1 MDADKIMSLM
11 QKFFAEKKP
20 SESMEDLS
28 ARPVTSLLTDS
39 LDVVDFLM
47 FLEDEL
53 QLKTEIDL
61 TQFGPSLMNRN
72 FGELA
77 VEISRWLV
85 EHGGEGQGAA
95 GMAQSA

>member
-1 MDADKIMSLM
+1 MDADKIMALM
-11 QKFFAEKKP
+11 QRFFSEKK
-20 SESMEDLS
+20 SLGSVENLR
-28 ARPVTSLLTDS
+28 AQPVTSLLSDS

-77 VEISRWLV
+77 GEIARWL
-85 EHGGEGQGAA
+85 GEADGK
-95 GMAQSA
+95 

>member
-1 MDADKIMSLM
+1 MDAEKIMALM
-11 QKFFAEKKP
+11 LKFFSEKKSGETIENLP
-20 SESMEDLS
+20 
-28 ARPVTSLLTDS
+28 AQPVTALLTDS

-47 FLEDEL
+47 FLEEEL

-77 VEISRWLV
+77 GEISRWLA
-85 EHGGEGQGAA
+85 EQ
-95 GMAQSA
+95 QSVKS

>member
-1 MDADKIMSLM
+1 MDADRIMALM
-11 QKFFAEKKP
+11 QKFFSEKK
-20 SESMEDLS
+20 SVESVENLPTQ
-28 ARPVTSLLTDS
+28 PVTSLLTDS

-77 VEISRWLV
+77 AEISRWLT
-85 EHGGEGQGAA
+85 ENQAA
-95 GMAQSA
+95 H

>member
-1 MDADKIMSLM
+1 MDADQIMALI
-11 QKFFAEKKP
+11 KKYFTEKK
-20 SESMEDLS
+20 SVESVDNLPTQ
-28 ARPVTSLLTDS
+28 PVTSLLTDS

-47 FLEDEL
+47 FVEEEL

-77 VEISRWLV
+77 GEIAKWL
-85 EHGGEGQGAA
+85 EGQARDDGR
-95 GMAQSA
+95 

>member
-1 MDADKIMSLM
+1 MDAEKIMALM
-11 QKFFAEKKP
+11 RKFFSEKK
-20 SESMEDLS
+20 SVESVENLQS
-28 ARPVTSLLTDS
+28 QPVTALLSDS

-77 VEISRWLV
+77 GEIAKWL
-85 EHGGEGQGAA
+85 GEADVK
-95 GMAQSA
+95 

>member
-1 MDADKIMSLM
+1 MDADKIMALM
-11 QKFFAEKKP
+11 QKYFSEKR
-20 SESMEDLS
+20 SLDAVENLHTQ
-28 ARPVTSLLTDS
+28 PVTSLLMDS

-77 VEISRWLV
+77 EEVAKWLAEMEV
-85 EHGGEGQGAA
+85 RGQT
-95 GMAQSA
+95 

>member
-1 MDADKIMSLM
+1 MDAEKIMGLM
-11 QKFFAEKKP
+11 QKFFSEKKP
-20 SESMEDLS
+20 GESMENLS
-28 ARPVTSLLTDS
+28 AQPVTSLLTDS

-77 VEISRWLV
+77 GEIAKWLSETDV
-85 EHGGEGQGAA
+85 RR
-95 GMAQSA
+95 

>member
-1 MDADKIMSLM
+1 MDADQIMALM
-11 QKFFAEKKP
+11 QKYFSEKK
-20 SESMEDLS
+20 SLASVENLG
-28 ARPVTSLLTDS
+28 AQPVTSLLTDS

-77 VEISRWLV
+77 GEISRWLV
-85 EHGGEGQGAA
+85 DNQ
-95 GMAQSA
+95 MAK

>member
-1 MDADKIMSLM
+1 MDADKIMGLM
-11 QKFFAEKKP
+11 HKFFSEKK
-20 SESMEDLS
+20 SAEAIENLS
-28 ARPVTSLLTDS
+28 AQPVTSLLTDS

-77 VEISRWLV
+77 GEISRWLV
-85 EHGGEGQGAA
+85 EHGGEQGAE
-95 GMAQSA
+95 GMERRV